1 MDYSNYLELTGV
13 LIVISLF
20 LDSYEPPIKRQNI
33 ALIVMAFGLTLG
45 WLMVENLGYGF
56 LIAGLVFFKDELINE
71 ASLISQ
77 CITKFKL
84 KKENSRFFVCCTR
97 CEAYRSF
104 ECCNKIAYI

>member
-45 WLMVENLGYGF
+45 WFMVKNLGYGF
-56 LIAGLVFFKDELINE
+56 LIAGLVFFKDE
-71 ASLISQ
+71 
-77 CITKFKL
+77 
-84 KKENSRFFVCCTR
+84 
-97 CEAYRSF
+97 
-104 ECCNKIAYI
+104 

>member
-20 LDSYEPPIKRQNI
+20 LNSYEPPIKRQNI

-84 KKENSRFFVCCTR
+84 KKEKNSD
-97 CEAYRSF
+97 
-104 ECCNKIAYI
+104 K

>member
-20 LDSYEPPIKRQNI
+20 LNSYEPPIKRQNI

-45 WLMVENLGYGF
+45 WFMVENLGYGF

-84 KKENSRFFVCCTR
+84 KKEKNSD
-97 CEAYRSF
+97 
-104 ECCNKIAYI
+104 K

>member
-13 LIVISLF
+13 LIVISWF
-20 LDSYEPPIKRQNI
+20 LNSYEPPIKRQNI

-56 LIAGLVFFKDELINE
+56 LIAGLVFFKDELVSE

-84 KKENSRFFVCCTR
+84 KKEKNSD
-97 CEAYRSF
+97 
-104 ECCNKIAYI
+104 K

>member
-20 LDSYEPPIKRQNI
+20 LNSYEPPIKRQNI
-33 ALIVMAFGLTLG
+33 ALIVMAFALTLG

-84 KKENSRFFVCCTR
+84 KKEKNSD
-97 CEAYRSF
+97 
-104 ECCNKIAYI
+104 K

>member
-20 LDSYEPPIKRQNI
+20 LNSYEPPIKRQNI

-45 WLMVENLGYGF
+45 WFMVKNLGYGF

-84 KKENSRFFVCCTR
+84 KKEKNSD
-97 CEAYRSF
+97 
-104 ECCNKIAYI
+104 K

>member
-20 LDSYEPPIKRQNI
+20 LNNYEPPIKRQNI
-33 ALIVMAFGLTLG
+33 ALIVMASGLILG
-45 WLMVENLGYGF
+45 WTMVQNLGYGF

-84 KKENSRFFVCCTR
+84 KKEKNSD
-97 CEAYRSF
+97 
-104 ECCNKIAYI
+104 K

>member
-20 LDSYEPPIKRQNI
+20 LNNYEPPIKRQNI
-33 ALIVMAFGLTLG
+33 ALIVMAFGLILG
-45 WLMVENLGYGF
+45 WTMVKNLGYGF

-84 KKENSRFFVCCTR
+84 KKEKNSD
-97 CEAYRSF
+97 
-104 ECCNKIAYI
+104 K

>member
-33 ALIVMAFGLTLG
+33 ALIVMASGLILG
-45 WLMVENLGYGF
+45 WTMVKNLGYGF

-84 KKENSRFFVCCTR
+84 KKEKNSD
-97 CEAYRSF
+97 
-104 ECCNKIAYI
+104 K

>member
-20 LDSYEPPIKRQNI
+20 LNNYEPPIKRQNI
-33 ALIVMAFGLTLG
+33 ALIVMAFGLALG
-45 WLMVENLGYGF
+45 WFMVKNLGYGF

-84 KKENSRFFVCCTR
+84 KREKNSD
-97 CEAYRSF
+97 
-104 ECCNKIAYI
+104 K

>member
-20 LDSYEPPIKRQNI
+20 LNSYEPPIKRQNI
-33 ALIVMAFGLTLG
+33 ALIVMASGLILG
-45 WLMVENLGYGF
+45 WTMVQNLGYGF

-84 KKENSRFFVCCTR
+84 KREKNSD
-97 CEAYRSF
+97 
-104 ECCNKIAYI
+104 K

>member
-20 LDSYEPPIKRQNI
+20 LNNYEPPIKRQNI
-33 ALIVMAFGLTLG
+33 ALIVMASGLALG

-84 KKENSRFFVCCTR
+84 KKEKNSD
-97 CEAYRSF
+97 
-104 ECCNKIAYI
+104 K

>member
-45 WLMVENLGYGF
+45 WLMVKNLGYGF

-84 KKENSRFFVCCTR
+84 KKEKNSD
-97 CEAYRSF
+97 
-104 ECCNKIAYI
+104 K

>member
-45 WLMVENLGYGF
+45 WFMVKNLGYGF

-84 KKENSRFFVCCTR
+84 KKEKNSD
-97 CEAYRSF
+97 
-104 ECCNKIAYI
+104 K

>member
-20 LDSYEPPIKRQNI
+20 LNSYEPPIKRQNI
-33 ALIVMAFGLTLG
+33 ALIVMAFGLILG

-84 KKENSRFFVCCTR
+84 KKEKNSD
-97 CEAYRSF
+97 
-104 ECCNKIAYI
+104 K

>member
-45 WLMVENLGYGF
+45 WFMVENLAYGF

-84 KKENSRFFVCCTR
+84 KKEKNSD
-97 CEAYRSF
+97 
-104 ECCNKIAYI
+104 K

>member
-20 LDSYEPPIKRQNI
+20 LNNYEPPIKRQNI
-33 ALIVMAFGLTLG
+33 ALIIMAFGLTLG

-84 KKENSRFFVCCTR
+84 KKEKNSD
-97 CEAYRSF
+97 
-104 ECCNKIAYI
+104 K